1 MRNISQTLI
10 TINFYSIFIKQEDFF
25 MENKINDE
33 MQYYNESELSF
44 REKYQDTIIFITL
57 VTLFFTYVGYHM
69 GIGNMFSTL
78 METAYKLLMDT
89 VFYIMAIAVLAGA
102 FGKMATEFGLIN
114 LLNKIFAPLMRPLYN
129 LPGVSFLGI
138 ITTYL
143 SDNPAIISLAK
154 EEGYLGYFQKD
165 EIPSLCN
172 LGTAFG
178 MGLILTTFMTGLGYM
193 TEALIGNLGAI
204 IGSIVSVRIMNY
216 RIRKKMGISSVEK
229 ENLDK
234 HKLENMEERN
244 FLNKKEPAEA
254 EENFMERALSAML
267 EGGKL
272 GVDIGLSIIPGV
284 VVICTLI
291 MILTF
296 GAPEAGYQ
304 GNAFEGVRLLPKIGE
319 FLSPVLKPLFG
330 FSNPESIAFP
340 ITALGAVGAALSLIP
355 KFLSDGII
363 GANEIA
369 VFTAMGM
376 CWSGFLSTHVAMMDA
391 LNRRMLIST
400 AISSHFIGGIA
411 AGMAAN
417 FIYNIIQFIF

>member
-1 MRNISQTLI
+1 MSNNLS
-10 TINFYSIFIKQEDFF
+10 NDF
-25 MENKINDE
+25 EEKNKAKMKN
-33 MQYYNESELSF
+33 LSF
-44 REKYQDTIIFITL
+44 KDKYLDTIIF
-57 VTLFFTYVGYHM
+57 VTIVALFFGYVGYHM

-114 LLNKIFAPLMRPLYN
+114 LLNKIFAPLMRPLYQ

-154 EEGYLGYFQKD
+154 EDGYLNYFQKH
-165 EIPSLCN
+165 EIPALCN

-193 TEALIGNLGAI
+193 TEAIIGNFGAI
-204 IGSIVSVRIMNY
+204 VGSIVSVRIMNY
-216 RIRKKMGISSVEK
+216 RIKGEMEISSIKNED
-229 ENLDK
+229 LDK
-234 HKLENMEERN
+234 DKLDNMEERS
-244 FLNKKEPAEA
+244 FLNKVTEE
-254 EENFMERALSAML
+254 ETDENFVERGLSAML

-284 VVICTLI
+284 LVICTII

-319 FLSPVLKPLFG
+319 FLSPILKPFFG
-330 FSNPESIAFP
+330 FKNPEAIAFP
-340 ITALGAVGAALSLIP
+340 ITALGAVGASLSLVP
-355 KFLSDGII
+355 KFLSEGII
-363 GANEIA
+363 GGNEIA

-391 LNRRMLIST
+391 LNRRELISK
-400 AISSHFIGGIA
+400 AISSHFIGGLT
-411 AGMAAN
+411 AGIAAN
-417 FIYNIIQFIF
+417 FLFKFINFIF